1 MHTVCMH
8 AAAGAELCRQEVRRL
23 TARALW
29 LAVCAAGPCKFE
41 VHEEDLQFE
50 PLKTEWD
57 ALPEGDRA
65 KSGPCFSSCTE
76 NG

>member
-1 MHTVCMH
+1 M
-8 AAAGAELCRQEVRRL
+8 RRL
-23 TARALW
+23 TARALR

-65 KSGPCFSSCTE
+65 KSGSLPLCANWKTID
-76 NG
+76 G